1 MQSAGSEEVM
11 DMDLDMDLATLWAME
26 ETWEV
31 AEVILTMGE
40 SLVEEEVMVVA
51 AEVVMEEVMVKL

>member
-11 DMDLDMDLATLWAME
+11 DVDLDMDLATLWAME